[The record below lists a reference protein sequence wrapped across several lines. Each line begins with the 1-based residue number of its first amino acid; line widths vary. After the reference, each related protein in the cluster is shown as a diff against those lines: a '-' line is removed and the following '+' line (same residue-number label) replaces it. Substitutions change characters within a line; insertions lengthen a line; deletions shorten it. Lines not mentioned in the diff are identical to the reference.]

1 MSRKIKYLF
10 RLMFNVFR
18 TSILKLISLG
28 KFKSPMFLLASPRS
42 EFRLEENGSILIEDN
57 LNMEANSLIYAFG
70 GDIYIGSAFVNRNC
84 LIVSRKQIY
93 IGKRVTIGP
102 NVCIYDHDHDS
113 KNESLGDH
121 FISKCICIDDDVWI
135 GANAVI
141 LKGVHIG
148 KGAVIAA
155 GAVVVSDVPAATI
168 AKGVPAKIAKKHG

>member
-1 MSRKIKYLF
+1 MSRKVKYSF
-10 RLMFNVFR
+10 RLIFNIFR

-70 GDIYIGSAFVNRNC
+70 GDIIIGSAFVNRNC

-102 NVCIYDHDHDS
+102 NVCIYDHDHNS

-121 FISKCICIDDDVWI
+121 FIAKSICIEDDVWI

-155 GAVVVSDVPAATI
+155 GAVVVSDVPAETI
-168 AKGVPAKIAKKHG
+168 AKGVPAKITKKYG

>member
-1 MSRKIKYLF
+1 
-10 RLMFNVFR
+10 
-18 TSILKLISLG
+18 
-28 KFKSPMFLLASPRS
+28 MFLLASPRS

-84 LIVSRKQIY
+84 LIVSRKQIC
-93 IGKRVTIGP
+93 IGRRVTIGP
-102 NVCIYDHDHDS
+102 NVCIYDHDHDHDL

-168 AKGVPAKIAKKHG
+168 AKGVPAKIAKKYR